1 VVIVLCVCV
10 WCVLTLPLHRM
21 FDLVAKVLAV
31 EDTIFALD
39 KAVENETI
47 SVEDFVKSVRKLAR
61 EQFEARALVNKIWLL
76 QEQHAK
82 ARRG

>member
-1 VVIVLCVCV
+1 MLCVCV